1 MKNSYW
7 THLHAH
13 MDMSPVEVCTP
24 AKAGKGAP
32 SGSVGR
38 GSVRGGTFLLA
49 VLRKLTS
56 AMQSTPDVG

>member
-1 MKNSYW
+1 MKNNYW
-7 THLHAH
+7 THLQAQMH
-13 MDMSPVEVCTP
+13 MFHVEVCTP

-32 SGSVGR
+32 SGSMGR

>member
-7 THLHAH
+7 IHLHAH
-13 MDMSPVEVCTP
+13 MDMSPIEVCTP

-32 SGSVGR
+32 SESMGR
-38 GSVRGGTFLLA
+38 GSVRGGTILLA
-49 VLRKLTS
+49 VLSKLTS